1 MAKIANVALTNTF
14 DTWRTRS
21 NQAFDRLSQFAIN
34 NSSLYANTLTAN
46 VSFTSKGSSTLGD
59 STSDLTTITGRATVG
74 TNLAVTGNTSTNK
87 LVVTS
92 LLTSSGNT
100 TTNKLT
106 VSSATTTSNL
116 TISGTTTDN
125 SDALNQTLS
134 DGSTINW
141 NVALG
146 RVATVTIAASR
157 TMAAPTNLKVGTYIL
172 KVVQGG
178 SGSYNI
184 TWNGLF
190 KWTAQTAPTL
200 STAVGAVDVFSFFS
214 DGSKLYG
221 SFLPDVR

>member
-87 LVVTS
+87 L
-92 LLTSSGNT
+92 
-100 TTNKLT
+100 T
-106 VSSATTTSNL
+106 VSSKTTTSNL

-125 SDALNQTLS
+125 SDALSQTLS
-134 DGSTINW
+134 DGATINW

-146 RVATVTIAASR
+146 RVATVTIAGSR
-157 TMAAPTNLKVGTYIL
+157 AMAAPSNLKIGTYIL

-178 SGSYNI
+178 SGSYNL
-184 TWNGLF
+184 TWNGSF

-200 STAVGAVDVFSFFS
+200 STAVGATDVFSFFS

>member
-1 MAKIANVALTNTF
+1 MPEE
-14 DTWRTRS
+14 
-21 NQAFDRLSQFAIN
+21 
-34 NSSLYANTLTAN
+34 
-46 VSFTSKGSSTLGD
+46 VSREV
-59 STSDLTTITGRATVG
+59 TT
-74 TNLAVTGNTSTNK
+74 
-87 LVVTS
+87 
-92 LLTSSGNT
+92 
-100 TTNKLT
+100 
-106 VSSATTTSNL
+106 NL

-125 SDALNQTLS
+125 SDALSQTLS
-134 DGSTINW
+134 DGATINW
-141 NVALG
+141 NAALG
-146 RVATVTIAASR
+146 RVATVTIAGSR

-200 STAVGAVDVFSFFS
+200 STAVGATDVFSFFS